1 MLSFSMILFFH
12 AGEEIY
18 LIVRRVEKIF
28 SHSRERERECVCK
41 NEYDESSSCSR
52 LFFRA
57 FAKKSCDIWLEA
69 FSRVVR
75 GFVVVVVFFRPF
87 FLYREIDTV
96 ELFSTKLF

>member
-1 MLSFSMILFFH
+1 MYVLLHRVVI
-12 AGEEIY
+12 GESWTLDDCEG
-18 LIVRRVEKIF
+18 
-28 SHSRERERECVCK
+28 ERERECVCGK
-41 NEYDESSSCSR
+41 SEYDESSSCSR

-75 GFVVVVVFFRPF
+75 GFIVVVVFFRPF

-96 ELFSTKLF
+96 ELFSAKLF

>member
-1 MLSFSMILFFH
+1 MDRGR
-12 AGEEIY
+12 AT
-18 LIVRRVEKIF
+18 IVRD
-28 SHSRERERECVCK
+28 RERERVCVCK
-41 NEYDESSSCSR
+41 SEYDESSSCSR

-96 ELFSTKLF
+96 ELFSTKSF